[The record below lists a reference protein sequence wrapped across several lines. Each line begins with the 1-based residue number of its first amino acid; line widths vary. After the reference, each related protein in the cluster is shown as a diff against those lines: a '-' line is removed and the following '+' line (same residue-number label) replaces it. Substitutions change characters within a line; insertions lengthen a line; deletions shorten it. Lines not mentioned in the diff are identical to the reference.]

1 MQIFGSL
8 ILTIGMEP
16 KQVEKVFTANPPD
29 PIEMEKAKKMLKVSI
44 NHFLSSSFI
53 FYLSLIST
61 MIIALLLKCRNM
73 NRLLLMQLPGSEMC
87 LREKVVI
94 TK

>member
-1 MQIFGSL
+1 MIQIFGSL

-29 PIEMEKAKKMLKVSI
+29 PIEMEKAKNMLKVGI

-53 FYLSLIST
+53 LCIFNYYNNDSSPFEI
-61 MIIALLLKCRNM
+61 
-73 NRLLLMQLPGSEMC
+73 
-87 LREKVVI
+87 
-94 TK
+94 